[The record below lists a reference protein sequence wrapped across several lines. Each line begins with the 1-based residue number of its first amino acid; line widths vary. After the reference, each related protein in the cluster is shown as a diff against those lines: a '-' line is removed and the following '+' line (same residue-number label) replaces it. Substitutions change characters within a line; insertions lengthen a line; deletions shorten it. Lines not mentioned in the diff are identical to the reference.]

1 MENKLKHT
9 NISISTG
16 TIVRAVLVVLGVM
29 ILWFL
34 QDILLIIIT
43 SIIVAS
49 FMEALIPY
57 FKKIKVGRVAA
68 VVICYVVGLS
78 IFAGLF
84 YLFAP
89 LLITEVYSF
98 ATVMSKYVPGVEFLD
113 YFKSEQFSGAKDIV
127 ANFNNNVS
135 VSSLLKVSQSF
146 IVNLSGGFFQTL
158 SVAFGSI
165 FNFVLIIVISFYL
178 SLEEKGIENF
188 LRIILPIK
196 YESYAIDLWKR
207 SRHKIALWMK
217 GQMIIALIVAVL
229 IFLLLTLAG
238 MKYALLL
245 ALIAGFMQ
253 LVPYGIIVALIPA
266 ASLAFLSNGISGVF
280 IVAGSYIIVH
290 IFENVLITPLIIQ
303 GIVGVSPLVVILS
316 ILVGYELAGFWGL
329 IIAIP
334 IAVVVLEFM
343 NDVEKRKIMI
353 RNETKGK

>member
-1 MENKLKHT
+1 MNNNNT
-9 NISISTG
+9 SISIYTG

-29 ILWFL
+29 TLWFL
-34 QDILLIIIT
+34 QDLLLVIVT
-43 SIIVAS
+43 SIIIAS

-57 FKKIKVGRVAA
+57 FKRIKIGRATA
-68 VVICYVVGLS
+68 VVICYVLGLA

-89 LLITEVYSF
+89 LLITEVYNF

-113 YFKSEQFSGAKDIV
+113 YFKSEQFSGAKDVV
-127 ANFNNNVS
+127 ANLNNNVS

-146 IVNLSGGFFQTL
+146 IINLSGGFFQTI

-165 FNFVLIIVISFYL
+165 FNFILIVVISFYL

-196 YESYAIDLWKR
+196 YENYAIDLWNR

-229 IFLLLTLAG
+229 IYLLLTLAG
-238 MKYALLL
+238 MPYALLL
-245 ALIAGFMQ
+245 ALIAGIMQ
-253 LVPYGIIVALIPA
+253 LVPYGIIIALIPA
-266 ASLAFLSNGISGVF
+266 ISFAFLSGGLSSVL

-290 IFENVLITPLIIQ
+290 VFENVLITPLIIK
-303 GIVGVSPLVVILS
+303 GVVGVSPLVVILS
-316 ILVGYELAGFWGL
+316 VLVGYELAGFWGL

-334 IAVVVLEFM
+334 VAVVLLEFM
-343 NDVEKRKIMI
+343 NDIEKRKILI
-353 RNETKGK
+353 RKASEEK

>member
-1 MENKLKHT
+1 MNNNHT
-9 NISISTG
+9 SISISTG
-16 TIVRAVLVVLGVM
+16 TIVRAVLVILGVM
-29 ILWFL
+29 TLWFL
-34 QDILLIIIT
+34 QDILLVIITAIII
-43 SIIVAS
+43 AS

-57 FKKIKVGRVAA
+57 FKRIKIGRVTA
-68 VVICYVVGLS
+68 VIICYVFGLA

-89 LLITEVYSF
+89 LLITEVYNF

-113 YFKSEQFSGAKDIV
+113 YFKSEQFSGAKDVV
-127 ANFNNNVS
+127 ANLNNNVS

-165 FNFVLIIVISFYL
+165 FNFILIIIISFYL

-188 LRIILPIK
+188 LRIILPLK
-196 YESYAIDLWKR
+196 YENYAIDLWGR

-229 IFLLLTLAG
+229 IFLLLSLAG
-238 MKYALLL
+238 MQYALLL
-245 ALIAGFMQ
+245 AIIAGIMQ
-253 LVPYGIIVALIPA
+253 LIPYGIIIALIPA
-266 ASLAFLSNGISGVF
+266 ASFAFLSSGISGVF

-290 IFENVLITPLIIQ
+290 IFENVLITPLIIK

-334 IAVVVLEFM
+334 VAVVILEFM
-343 NDVEKRKIMI
+343 NDIEKRKILA
-353 RNETKGK
+353 REKNE

>member
-1 MENKLKHT
+1 MNKNHT
-9 NISISTG
+9 SISISTG
-16 TIVRAVLVVLGVM
+16 TIVRAVFIVLGVM
-29 ILWFL
+29 VLWFL

-43 SIIVAS
+43 SIIIAS

-113 YFKSEQFSGAKDIV
+113 YFKNEQFSGAKDIV

-188 LRIILPIK
+188 LRIILPLK

-238 MKYALLL
+238 MQYALLL
-245 ALIAGFMQ
+245 ALIAGIMQ

-280 IVAGSYIIVH
+280 IVVGSYIIVH

-343 NDVEKRKIMI
+343 NDVEKRKILI
-353 RNETKGK
+353 RKEIDKR